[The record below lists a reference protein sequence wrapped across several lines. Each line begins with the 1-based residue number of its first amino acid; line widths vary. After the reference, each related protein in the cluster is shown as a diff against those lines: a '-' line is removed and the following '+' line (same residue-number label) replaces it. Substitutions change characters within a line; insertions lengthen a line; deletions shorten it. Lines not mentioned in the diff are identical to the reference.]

1 MSFLNKPTNPALPL
15 PTPDYSRQYHDAH
28 NNVLRLF
35 FNQLQNIFDKVLGRN
50 GGQFIDCPNGV
61 FFNTTDQAFTANDT
75 AEPIEFDNTYLNNA
89 VRLWDPI
96 TDAVST
102 TQVQAQ
108 VSGVYNFQYTG
119 QLLSSSG
126 NSKSV
131 SLWISRYDAAPTKA
145 GSFVTGFRYEIIT
158 VGTTNFTLIGA
169 AANTVGTVF
178 VATGPGTGTGTAWA
192 YPDVKYSTRINTI
205 KDNGHYVEMTWNFN
219 IDLAA
224 GEAVELYMSV
234 DDHYTEVELAA
245 PPATAP
251 YPAGASSVLSVNFIA
266 PLPEPRPTLPP

>member
-1 MSFLNKPTNPALPL
+1 LSFLNKPTNPALPL

-35 FNQLQNIFDKVLGRN
+35 FNQIQNVFDKVLGRN
-50 GGQFIDCPNGV
+50 GGQFIDCPNGL

-75 AEPIEFDNTYLNNA
+75 ANAIGFNRTYLSNA
-89 VRLWDPI
+89 VQIQTTTVTAGSFVVGI
-96 TDAVST
+96 TYAIKTIGT
-102 TQVQAQ
+102 TDFTLIGAPLNTVGVVFVATGVGTGTGTADTASKIEVL

-131 SLWISRYDAAPTKA
+131 ALWIARN
-145 GSFVTGFRYEIIT
+145 
-158 VGTTNFTLIGA
+158 GTDIS
-169 AANTVGTVF
+169 
-178 VATGPGTGTGTAWA
+178 
-192 YPDVKYSTRINTI
+192 YSTRITTV

-224 GEAVELYMSV
+224 GEYIELKMSV
-234 DDHYTEVELAA
+234 NTDYNQINLEA
-245 PPATAP
+245 PPATSP
-251 YPAGASSVLSVNFIA
+251 YPAGASSVLTVNFIA

>member
-35 FNQLQNIFDKVLGRN
+35 FNQIQNVFDKVLGRN

-61 FFNTTDQAFTANDT
+61 FFNTSDQLFTADDT
-75 AEPIEFDNTYLNNA
+75 ANAIGFNQTYLSNA
-89 VRLWDPI
+89 VQIQTTTVTAGSFVVGI
-96 TDAVST
+96 TYVIKTIGT
-102 TQVQAQ
+102 TDFTLIGAASNTVGVVFVATGVGAGTGTADTASKIEVL

-126 NSKSV
+126 NAKSV
-131 SLWISRYDAAPTKA
+131 SLWITRN
-145 GSFVTGFRYEIIT
+145 GSDI
-158 VGTTNFTLIGA
+158 
-169 AANTVGTVF
+169 
-178 VATGPGTGTGTAWA
+178 P
-192 YPDVKYSTRINTI
+192 YSTRINTV
-205 KDNGHYVEMTWNFN
+205 KDNGDYVEATWNFN

-224 GEAVELYMSV
+224 GEYIELETSV
-234 DDHYTEVELAA
+234 SNDYTAIKFAA
-245 PPATAP
+245 PPATTP
-251 YPAGASSVLSVNFIA
+251 YPTGASSVLSVNFIA